1 MIDVYTLKGYLS
13 KYSIVVGSGSYA
25 TVYED
30 PSDPKVVI
38 KVCRDSDD
46 PVVDYLEWCY
56 TEGKDYLWTPEV
68 YRIIR
73 YTHGYIVWMKRYV
86 NRPSDGGKWGR
97 REAFRNMRPYH
108 DYLKECGFKFETNEY
123 DDSDIRIGK
132 REVRFDLHAGNIMWD
147 NDLEH
152 SIITDP
158 LFNTYLKR
166 LPPQPI
172 FKAHNVRR
180 VTQY

>member
-1 MIDVYTLKGYLS
+1 MNRLIIISLRNTDVIIK
-13 KYSIVVGSGSYA
+13 ICN
-25 TVYED
+25 D
-30 PSDPKVVI
+30 P
-38 KVCRDSDD
+38 DD

-56 TEGKDYLWTPEV
+56 TEGEDYLWTPEV

-73 YTHGYIVWMKRYV
+73 YTNGYIVWMKKYV
-86 NRPSDGGKWGR
+86 KYPKDEDLKWSR
-97 REAFRNMRPYH
+97 NEAFRNMEPYH
-108 DYLKECGFKFETNEY
+108 NYLKECGFKFKTDSY
-123 DDSDIRIGK
+123 YDSDISIGN
-132 REVRFDLHAGNIMWD
+132 RRVIFDLHKNNIMWD

-152 SIITDP
+152 NIITDP
-158 LFNTYLKR
+158 FHNTYLKR